1 MMMVPKSLM
10 NGKVKQVALALVDVV
25 LVGTALAVALYL
37 RFDWNVPADFMGNLE
52 SLLLPAVLI
61 HLGAFFLVGLYR
73 RLWRYASVD
82 ELMLIVVAV
91 SAGVAGTYFFSY
103 YFGLMLPRSVYV
115 IHWFMLL
122 LLVGASRISL
132 RLLYNMLQKARKG
145 GETRNV
151 LIVGAGDAGVLVAS
165 ELKKHQGRLGTRVV
179 GFIDDDRY
187 KQGQVIQGV
196 PVLGGRRD
204 IPELAEKKSIHE
216 IVIAIPS
223 APYGTLRQIVDLCSE
238 IEVKMKTV
246 PGIYEILDGK
256 VNLTHLKEVEIED
269 LLRRPPVELDMQS
282 ISGYLAN
289 KTVLVTGAG
298 GSIGSE
304 LCRQVALMGPKKL
317 LLLDHDE
324 DGIFRVNREMETKHP
339 ELKFYPLIRDIQD
352 RSSLE
357 GVFSTFKPEVVFH
370 AAAYK
375 HVPLMEF
382 NVEEAVRNNIMGSKN
397 LMDLAEAYET
407 ERFVSISTDKAVNP
421 SSVMGVTKRVSE
433 LYLQQR
439 ARQNGSCAFYAVRFG
454 NVLGSRG
461 SVVTLFKE
469 QIAAGG
475 PVTVTHPDM
484 TRYFMTIPEAVQLVI
499 QAGALG
505 NQGEIFV
512 LDMGEPVKIVDL
524 ARDMI
529 HLSGLQPGQDVEILF
544 TGIRPGE
551 KLYEEL
557 FSDREDFLRT
567 RHERIFIAPD
577 TLDNEEDTWLELQE
591 LGRRLEV
598 DLKLLLGF
606 KERSEGAP
614 RLRGSGS
621 G

>member
-1 MMMVPKSLM
+1 M
-10 NGKVKQVALALVDVV
+10 ALVDVA
-25 LVGTALAVALYL
+25 LVGTALTVALYL
-37 RFDWNVPADFMGNLE
+37 RFDWNVPSNFMGKLE

-61 HLGAFFLVGLYR
+61 HLAAFFLVGLYR

-91 SAGVAGTYFFSY
+91 STGIAGTYFFSY
-103 YFGLMLPRSVYV
+103 YFEMMLPRSVYV

-122 LLVGASRISL
+122 LLVGGSRISL
-132 RLLYNMLQKARKG
+132 RVLYNALQKARTG
-145 GETRNV
+145 TESRNV
-151 LIVGAGDAGVLVAS
+151 LIIGAGDAGVMVAG
-165 ELKKHQGRLGTRVV
+165 ELKKHQGHLGTRVV
-179 GFIDDDRY
+179 GFVDDDRY
-187 KQGQVIQGV
+187 KQKQVIQGM
-196 PVLGGRRD
+196 PVLGGRED
-204 IPELAEKKSIHE
+204 IPDLVEKKKIHE
-216 IVIAIPS
+216 IVFAIPS
-223 APYGTLRQIVDLCSE
+223 APYGTLRHFVDLCGNLG
-238 IEVKMKTV
+238 VKMKTV

-269 LLRRPPVELDMQS
+269 LLRRPPVDVDVKA

-304 LCRQVALMGPKKL
+304 LCRQVALMGPQKL

-324 DGIFRVNREMETKHP
+324 DGVFHVNREMEKKHP
-339 ELKFYPLIRDIQD
+339 ELKLYPLIRDVQD
-352 RSSLE
+352 RSSLDK
-357 GVFSTFKPEVVFH
+357 VFSVFRPHVVFH

-397 LMDLAEAYET
+397 LMDLAEKYGT
-407 ERFVSISTDKAVNP
+407 SRFVSISTDKAVNP
-421 SSVMGVTKRVSE
+421 SSVMGATKRVAE
-433 LYLQQR
+433 IYLQHR
-439 ARQNGSCAFYAVRFG
+439 ARHNGTCIFCAVRFG

-461 SVVTLFKE
+461 SVVTLFRE

-475 PVTVTHPDM
+475 PVTVTHPEM

-505 NQGEIFV
+505 DNGEIFV
-512 LDMGEPVKIVDL
+512 LDMGDPVKIVDL
-524 ARDMI
+524 AQDMI
-529 HLSGLQPGQDVEILF
+529 VLSGLQPGRDIEIAY

-557 FSDREDFLRT
+557 FNDREDFLRT

-577 TLDNEEDTWLELQE
+577 TLDDDEDIRAELQQ

-598 DLKLLLGF
+598 DLRLLLGF
-606 KERSEGAP
+606 KEKPDGVPQRWKEHGA
-614 RLRGSGS
+614 G
-621 G
+621 

>member
-1 MMMVPKSLM
+1 MMPRLLL
-10 NGKVKQVALALVDVV
+10 NGKVKQLALALVDVV
-25 LVGTALAVALYL
+25 LVGSALTVSLYL
-37 RFDWNVPADFMGNLE
+37 RFDWNVPGNFMGKLE
-52 SLLLPAVLI
+52 SLLLPVVLI
-61 HLGAFFLVGLYR
+61 NLLVFFLAGLYR

-82 ELMLIVVAV
+82 ELMLIVIAV
-91 SAGVAGTYFFSY
+91 SAGTAGTYFFSY
-103 YFGLMLPRSVYV
+103 YFQLMLPRSVYV

-122 LLVGASRISL
+122 MLVGGSRISL
-132 RLLYNMLQKARKG
+132 RLLYNRLQKARKSP
-145 GETRNV
+145 ESRNV
-151 LIVGAGDAGVLVAS
+151 IIIGAGDAGVMVAG
-165 ELKKHQGRLGTRVV
+165 ELKKHQGQLGTRVV
-179 GFIDDDRY
+179 GFVDDDRY
-187 KQGQVIQGV
+187 KQKQVIKGI
-196 PVLGGRRD
+196 PVLGGRQD
-204 IPELAEKKSIHE
+204 IPRLVEKKGIHE
-216 IVIAIPS
+216 IIFAIPS
-223 APYGTLRQIVDLCSE
+223 APYGTLRHFVDLCANLR
-238 IEVKMKTV
+238 VKMKTV

-269 LLRRPPVELDMQS
+269 LLRRPPVEVDVQS

-324 DGIFRVNREMETKHP
+324 DGVFHVNREMETKYP
-339 ELKFYPLIRDIQD
+339 DLKIYPLVRDVQD

-357 GVFSTFKPEVVFH
+357 KVFVSFRPDVIFH

-382 NVEEAVRNNIMGSKN
+382 NAEEAVHNNIMGSKN
-397 LMDLAEAYET
+397 LMDLAEEYGAG
-407 ERFVSISTDKAVNP
+407 RFVFISTDKAVNP
-421 SSVMGVTKRVSE
+421 SSVMGATKRVVE
-433 LYLQQR
+433 IYLQQR
-439 ARQNGSCAFYAVRFG
+439 ARQNGACTFCAVRFG

-461 SVVTLFKE
+461 SVVNLFRE
-469 QIAAGG
+469 QITAGG
-475 PVTVTHPDM
+475 PVTVTHEEM

-505 NQGEIFV
+505 DRGEIFV
-512 LDMGEPVKIVDL
+512 LDMGDPVKIVDL

-529 HLSGLQPGQDVEILF
+529 YLSGLQPGRDIQIDF

-557 FSDREDFLRT
+557 FNDREDFLRT

-577 TLDNEEDTWLELQE
+577 TLDHDEEIRAELQV
-591 LGRRLEV
+591 LGQRLEV
-598 DLKLLLGF
+598 DLRLLLGL
-606 KERSEGAP
+606 KEMKPGSVRQ
-614 RLRGSGS
+614 LRGKN
-621 G
+621 